1 MRGLTDTD
9 GCIFTH
15 RYKVNG
21 KFYTYKKLVFTSYSK
36 PLRQSVF
43 NILRGVSLNPRLAQ
57 DRDVRL
63 DSIKDMQRYFQ
74 LISSHNPKH
83 LNKYFK

>member
-1 MRGLTDTD
+1 MDTD

-21 KFYTYKKLVFTSYSK
+21 KFYNYKKLSFTSYSE

-43 NILRGVSLNPRLAQ
+43 SILKENGFNPRLAQ
-57 DRDVRL
+57 RKDVRL
-63 DSIKDMQRYFQ
+63 DSIGDVRKYFY
-74 LISSHNPKH
+74 LIGSHNPKY
-83 LNKYFK
+83 LKKYRK